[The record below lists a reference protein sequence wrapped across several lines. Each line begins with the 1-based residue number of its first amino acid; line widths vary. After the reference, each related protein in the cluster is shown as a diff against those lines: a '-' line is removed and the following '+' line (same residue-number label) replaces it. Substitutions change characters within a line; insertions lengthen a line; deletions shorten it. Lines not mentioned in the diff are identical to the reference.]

1 MSKEIIAK
9 SSITPAEIY
18 TKPIIDDL
26 MGVAEK
32 VKQAAQMIDKLLITL
47 DAIDEKLWDT
57 YQDFTNPE
65 VDEEDDTKQS
75 EVERLLK
82 ENKKL
87 LEKLNNKYLLLVYYQ
102 NKPNLEGFHQFSV
115 SIVQENVYLIHQNNT
130 YNQDY
135 QIFEKNVSKE
145 LYWKI
150 QRELAECKYIIGWD
164 IKKKSFKC
172 DSKHVPEVLGI
183 FRNNIAA
190 FRESLE
196 Q

>member
-9 SSITPAEIY
+9 SSIEPADLY
-18 TKPIIDDL
+18 TKPLTDDL
-26 MGVAEK
+26 ISVAEK
-32 VKQAAQMIDKLLITL
+32 VKQAAEMIDKLLLTI
-47 DAIDEKLWDT
+47 DAIDEKLWNA
-57 YQDFTNPE
+57 YQDILYPE
-65 VDEEDDTKQS
+65 TEEDDTKQS